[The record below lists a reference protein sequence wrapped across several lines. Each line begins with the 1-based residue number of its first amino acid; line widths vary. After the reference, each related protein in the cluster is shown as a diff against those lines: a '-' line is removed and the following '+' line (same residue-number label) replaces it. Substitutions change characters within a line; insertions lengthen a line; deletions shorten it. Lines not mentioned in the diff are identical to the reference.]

1 MVNLKCTG
9 NKFGSDVFVKTNY
22 KIKFCDNQCTITV
35 KYFTIPDSDVIVN
48 TQVPV
53 EWGNIWVS

>member
-9 NKFGSDVFVKTNY
+9 NKFGSDVFAKTNY

-53 EWGNIWVS
+53 E

>member
-9 NKFGSDVFVKTNY
+9 NKFGSVITSCFRKNKL
-22 KIKFCDNQCTITV
+22 KIKICDNQCTITV

-48 TQVPV
+48 TQVPA
-53 EWGNIWVS
+53 E